1 MQTRHGRALQT
12 SEATERTIDYL
23 TRTEERVAAS
33 IAKVKMELQIVRE
46 CGKKERQGR
55 GFVQFAFTSVYH
67 ANANANY
74 DTMLTINCNAGL
86 RCAH

>member
-1 MQTRHGRALQT
+1 MQT

-46 CGKKERQGR
+46 CGKKDRQWGQGR
-55 GFVQFAFTSVYH
+55 GFVQLAFTSVYD
-67 ANANANY
+67 
-74 DTMLTINCNAGL
+74 DTICEL
-86 RCAH
+86 